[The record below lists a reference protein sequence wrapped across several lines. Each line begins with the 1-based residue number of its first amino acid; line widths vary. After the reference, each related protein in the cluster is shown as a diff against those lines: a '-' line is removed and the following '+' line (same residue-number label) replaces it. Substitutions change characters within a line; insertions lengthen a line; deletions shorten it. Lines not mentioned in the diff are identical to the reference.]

1 MDVLTLNIGIGSI
14 TDNIWK
20 LPISFASASHALK
33 YRFFFPHKNI
43 FDAREALGKEFS
55 LLSFSENT
63 EEELIRLICSKD
75 LKAIEQWLTC
85 YFQNLLEK
93 IQDKN
98 LVFIRIYSLLG
109 RILKFLYEMNLDT
122 EDLEKEIIQV
132 YTRFDSFR
140 TYEQFVRWLTHLCT
154 LVCEKLD
161 SSLQN
166 YHNQVYTVAF
176 GYIKENFENS
186 SLCLNDIA
194 RHTNISPAYL
204 SSLFKKVSGQSI
216 SDTITALR
224 IECACHYL
232 ESTNKY
238 KEVLLW
244 LLQALLI
251 VLLYRIRKV
260 FSALFLLLKNQS
272 RIVHQNSYSLDA
284 N

>member
-98 LVFIRIYSLLG
+98 LVFIRIYSL
-109 RILKFLYEMNLDT
+109 Y
-122 EDLEKEIIQV
+122 
-132 YTRFDSFR
+132 
-140 TYEQFVRWLTHLCT
+140 THLT
-154 LVCEKLD
+154 FPHIF
-161 SSLQN
+161 
-166 YHNQVYTVAF
+166 YF
-176 GYIKENFENS
+176 
-186 SLCLNDIA
+186 
-194 RHTNISPAYL
+194 
-204 SSLFKKVSGQSI
+204 
-216 SDTITALR
+216 
-224 IECACHYL
+224 
-232 ESTNKY
+232 
-238 KEVLLW
+238 
-244 LLQALLI
+244 
-251 VLLYRIRKV
+251 
-260 FSALFLLLKNQS
+260 
-272 RIVHQNSYSLDA
+272 
-284 N
+284 